1 MTINIDNTVFAAYKQ
16 AALIIRDRLHEKG
29 RDVPLS
35 ELIELLINAELSRP
49 RPEDIARQ
57 FLLVGEWVGE
67 HYQLHVDDENQP
79 QLFPLQREFLPP
91 RETGTNPIAAPKP
104 DQNIG
109 AERLNK

>member
-1 MTINIDNTVFAAYKQ
+1 MTINIENAVFAVYKQ
-16 AALIIRDRLHEKG
+16 AAQVIRDRLHERG
-29 RDVPLS
+29 CNVPLN

-67 HYQLHVDDENQP
+67 HFQLDFKDENQ
-79 QLFPLQREFLPP
+79 QFLFPHESGFLPP

-104 DQNIG
+104 DQNSG
-109 AERLNK
+109 AERLKE

>member
-1 MTINIDNTVFAAYKQ
+1 MTINIENTVFAAYKQ

-49 RPEDIARQ
+49 RPEDVARQ
-57 FLLVGEWVGE
+57 FLFVGEWVGE
-67 HYQLHVDDENQP
+67 HYQLHFDDENQP
-79 QLFPLQREFLPP
+79 QLFPHQREFLPP